1 MFSNM
6 MSRLTNT
13 YNSFTNLF
21 KTNNEKVLVDS
32 IYKEFSVAMQNRDFD
47 KMKQM
52 KEENKEINSLES
64 IVDIS
69 FENGD
74 GEMFKFLVNEFGAQP
89 SLYAKQMASI
99 NNHNDLVTWT
109 ETMDVP
115 LRNKVGIHSV
125 HYKYNKDTNKLD
137 WDDCIPSSYR
147 FT

>member
-1 MFSNM
+1 
-6 MSRLTNT
+6 
-13 YNSFTNLF
+13 
-21 KTNNEKVLVDS
+21 
-32 IYKEFSVAMQNRDFD
+32 
-47 KMKQM
+47 
-52 KEENKEINSLES
+52 
-64 IVDIS
+64 
-69 FENGD
+69 
-74 GEMFKFLVNEFGAQP
+74 MFKFLVNEFGAKP

-99 NNHNDLVTWT
+99 NNHNGLVTWM